1 MYSCCKPPNLG
12 RKEKDIFE
20 KRKQEFLEHEPE
32 CGVSRH
38 RQFSKR
44 IIGGEK
50 AKFSEL
56 PWQVHIRIS
65 SYQCGGVLLN
75 HWYIATAAHCVHRA
89 KLSKITVHLGEYDTK
104 DGEEEPLESQK
115 YKVDHI
121 IIHPDFRWR
130 FLLEASSIYISDA
143 VTMSWLSRARAKYSR
158 EWHRLLSSWGP

>member
-1 MYSCCKPPNLG
+1 MVVFC
-12 RKEKDIFE
+12 
-20 KRKQEFLEHEPE
+20 RKQEFLDHEPE

-56 PWQVHIRIS
+56 PWQAHIRIS

-89 KLSKITVHLGEYDTK
+89 KLSKISVILGEYDTK
-104 DGEEEPLESQK
+104 DGEEEPLDSETF
-115 YKVDHI
+115 KVDHI
-121 IIHPDFRWR
+121 IIHPDFR
-130 FLLEASSIYISDA
+130 
-143 VTMSWLSRARAKYSR
+143 
-158 EWHRLLSSWGP
+158 